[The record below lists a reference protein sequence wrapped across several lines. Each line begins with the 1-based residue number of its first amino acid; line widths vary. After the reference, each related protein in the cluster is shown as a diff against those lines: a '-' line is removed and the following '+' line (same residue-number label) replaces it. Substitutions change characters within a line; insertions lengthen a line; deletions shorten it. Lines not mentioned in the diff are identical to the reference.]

1 MIARSV
7 HAVDVLAR
15 LGWMF
20 PPVRWLAASALC
32 FAALCG
38 CAEERTVHV
47 KRGAS
52 KFGLE
57 SPVGTETTMP
67 DGTRVVIVDELPS
80 RAAEADSQP
89 IGSFIVPQPE
99 YTAPPYSPAALQPL
113 PKPKPR
119 PTEELKLRE
128 ELPNGTVVLRALM
141 PEHVVSH
148 FSYALKNREYAPF
161 YAQMLARDARAAY
174 ERAGGEAAFV
184 AWADGNRK
192 DLLAFITRIASG
204 WNGALV
210 IADRSAPMRLRYRLD
225 RRTLPD
231 IRFEVIEIDNE
242 AGGLRL
248 AMVR

>member
-1 MIARSV
+1 MCGRRAGGGVAAYSV
-7 HAVDVLAR
+7 LLTILSVL
-15 LGWMF
+15 LGGGW
-20 PPVRWLAASALC
+20 SCALH
-32 FAALCG
+32 G

-57 SPVGTETTMP
+57 SPVGSETTLP

-80 RAAEADSQP
+80 RAADADAQP
-89 IGSFIVPQPE
+89 IGSFIVPRPE
-99 YTAPPYSPAALQPL
+99 YTAPPYSPPALQPP

-128 ELPNGTVVLRALM
+128 ELPDGTVVLRAVM

-148 FSYALKNREYAPF
+148 FSYALKNHEYAPF
-161 YAQMLARDARAAY
+161 YAQMLSREARASY
-174 ERAGGEAAFV
+174 DKAGGEAAFT
-184 AWADGNRK
+184 AWAEGNRK
-192 DLLAFITRIASG
+192 DLLAFITRMASG

-210 IADRSAPMRLRYRLD
+210 VADRPAPMRLRYRLD

-231 IRFEVIEIDNE
+231 IRFEIIEIENE

>member
-1 MIARSV
+1 MKGERGAARGSAACSARSV
-7 HAVDVLAR
+7 LVALM
-15 LGWMF
+15 LGSGW
-20 PPVRWLAASALC
+20 WGLLS
-32 FAALCG
+32 G

-57 SPVGTETTMP
+57 SPVGTETVLP
-67 DGTRVVIVDELPS
+67 DGTRVVVVDELPS
-80 RAAEADSQP
+80 RVADADAQP
-89 IGSFIVPQPE
+89 IGSFIVPRPE
-99 YTAPPYSPAALQPL
+99 YTASPYSPPALQPP

-128 ELPNGTVVLRALM
+128 ELPDGTIVLRAVM

-161 YAQMLARDARAAY
+161 YAQMLSREARSSYDK
-174 ERAGGEAAFV
+174 AGGEAAF
-184 AWADGNRK
+184 AEWAESNRK
-192 DLLAFITRIASG
+192 DLLAFITRMASG

-210 IADRSAPMRLRYRLD
+210 VADRSAPMRLRYRLD

-231 IRFEVIEIDNE
+231 IRFEIIEIENE

>member
-1 MIARSV
+1 MMVGLRAVCVTAARSG
-7 HAVDVLAR
+7 LFT
-15 LGWMF
+15 L
-20 PPVRWLAASALC
+20 LAAALGGIWC
-32 FAALCG
+32 AAPCG

-57 SPVGTETTMP
+57 SPVGTETILP

-80 RAAEADSQP
+80 RAPDADAQP
-89 IGSFIVPQPE
+89 IGSFIVPRPE
-99 YTAPPYSPAALQPL
+99 YTAPPYSPAALQPP

-119 PTEELKLRE
+119 PVEELKLRE
-128 ELPNGTVVLRALM
+128 ELPDGTVVLRAVM

-148 FSYALKNREYAPF
+148 FSYALKNHEYAPF
-161 YAQMLARDARAAY
+161 YAQMLSREARSAY
-174 ERAGGEAAFV
+174 EEAGGEAAFT
-184 AWADGNRK
+184 AWAEGNRK
-192 DLLAFITRIASG
+192 DLLAFITRMASS

-210 IADRSAPMRLRYRLD
+210 VADRSAPMRLRYRLD

-231 IRFEVIEIDNE
+231 IRFEIIEIENE

>member
-1 MIARSV
+1 MCGRRAGGGVAACSV
-7 HAVDVLAR
+7 LLTILSVL
-15 LGWMF
+15 LGGGW
-20 PPVRWLAASALC
+20 SCALH
-32 FAALCG
+32 G

-57 SPVGTETTMP
+57 SPVGSETTLP

-80 RAAEADSQP
+80 RAADADAQP
-89 IGSFIVPQPE
+89 IGSFIVPRPE
-99 YTAPPYSPAALQPL
+99 YTAPPYSPPALQPP

-128 ELPNGTVVLRALM
+128 ELPDGTVVLRAVM

-148 FSYALKNREYAPF
+148 FSYALKNHEYAPF
-161 YAQMLARDARAAY
+161 YAQMLSREARASY
-174 ERAGGEAAFV
+174 DKAGGEAAFT
-184 AWADGNRK
+184 AWAEGNRK
-192 DLLAFITRIASG
+192 DLLAFITRMASG

-210 IADRSAPMRLRYRLD
+210 VADRPAPMRLRYRLD

-231 IRFEVIEIDNE
+231 IRFEIIEIENE